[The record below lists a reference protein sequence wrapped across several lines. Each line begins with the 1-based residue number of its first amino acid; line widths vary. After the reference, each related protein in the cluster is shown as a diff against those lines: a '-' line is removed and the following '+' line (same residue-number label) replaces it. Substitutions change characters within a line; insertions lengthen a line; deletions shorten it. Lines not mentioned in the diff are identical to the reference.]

1 MSTDIKT
8 TYTILNNGVINRTVK
23 CKPSV
28 IDIQLT
34 TNEIAVEGDYPSN
47 RYKYENGGFVAL
59 SDAEKPFEPTIF
71 KSSKAVLVDLLEQ
84 LEQSGVAVPIHVE
97 DLTQKTNAK
106 KAIDQAAGRARFRL
120 VSQGVLIANEYVL
133 AEQEIKAWRDN
144 GSPSNDIPI
153 CITDWIDAV
162 GITPEQAAQD
172 LETQAAAFKA
182 VIFQIRNL
190 RLKGKALVDSA
201 TDFQPVAE
209 DYISQLNSILI

>member
-34 TNEIAVEGDYPSN
+34 TDEIAVEGDYPSN
-47 RYKYENGGFVAL
+47 RFKYENGGFVAL

-106 KAIDQAAGRARFRL
+106 RQLTRRQAAH
-120 VSQGVLIANEYVL
+120 VL
-133 AEQEIKAWRDN
+133 
-144 GSPSNDIPI
+144 G
-153 CITDWIDAV
+153 
-162 GITPEQAAQD
+162 
-172 LETQAAAFKA
+172 
-182 VIFQIRNL
+182 
-190 RLKGKALVDSA
+190 
-201 TDFQPVAE
+201 
-209 DYISQLNSILI
+209 